1 MRVLLFVNLLA
12 IVVIAGALARIY
24 EGTRLPWAHDQI
36 RLDVSD
42 LSQLNTDALP
52 SVSVPLTPNPNPHRG
67 DEVTSTEELPAV
79 LMVAT
84 EGAYPPFN
92 GRDAGGELNGY
103 DIDIA
108 RALCER
114 IKRTCK
120 FVTYKWQELLPV
132 LKRGE
137 VDVVIASM
145 LVPAVPDNGKIVFS
159 DPYYKTPGHFAARRD
174 AQLGIGGVTSSN
186 MQSIAV
192 QAGSTHEAFLKVRF
206 PDAKLLTVKTLEEAE
221 AALVDRHA
229 ALLFGDRNALL
240 NWMLRGGG
248 DGCCRMVGGDYDDPV
263 YFARGAGV
271 AMRSDQPGLRM
282 KINQAI
288 SDMANDG
295 TETRIARAYFGQ
307 SIR

>member
-192 QAGSTHEAFLKVRF
+192 QAGRSRRRKRRLWTGMRPCSSAIATHCST
-206 PDAKLLTVKTLEEAE
+206 
-221 AALVDRHA
+221 
-229 ALLFGDRNALL
+229 
-240 NWMLRGGG
+240 
-248 DGCCRMVGGDYDDPV
+248 GCCAVAATVAVGWLAVIMMILFILPV
-263 YFARGAGV
+263 
-271 AMRSDQPGLRM
+271 
-282 KINQAI
+282 
-288 SDMANDG
+288 
-295 TETRIARAYFGQ
+295 ARAWRCGAT
-307 SIR
+307 SRVCA